1 LGDAWDTLPEPIR
14 RGHSPGTHRG
24 RIVVTHH
31 SRLAPLFGF
40 PPKGEMPIE
49 LRITVE
55 KHQEKHEQRWV
66 RHFGDFEMTTTQY
79 EARGKLAER
88 RGPIEMRFDLVVED
102 GALVYRQ
109 IPSLLGPRVKAR
121 AWAENDRMG
130 VKVEIAAPVFGD
142 LVTYAGM
149 LVV

>member
-1 LGDAWDTLPEPIR
+1 M
-14 RGHSPGTHRG
+14 
-24 RIVVTHH
+24 VVTHH
-31 SRLAPLFGF
+31 SRLTPLFGF

-49 LRITVE
+49 LQITVE
-55 KHQEKHEQRWV
+55 KNAQRWV

-79 EARGKLAER
+79 EVDGKLGER

-109 IPSLLGPRVKAR
+109 VPSLVGPRVRAR
-121 AWAENDRMG
+121 EWVENDRMC
-130 VKVEIAAPVFGD
+130 VKVEIAAPFFGD

-149 LVV
+149 LVD